1 MRTREQILEHLGLDE
16 LSDLDELRAEIKAAE
31 YFEEKYRQE
40 LASGDFDYRLSCDI
54 PLIVEGNPRGRIEC
68 LERKDGVVF
77 YKIHW
82 FYHGMEE
89 V

>member
-16 LSDLDELRAEIKAAE
+16 LSDLDELEAEIKAAE
-31 YFEEKYRQE
+31 HFEEKYRQK
-40 LASGDFDYRLSCDI
+40 LASGNYDYRLSCDI
-54 PLIVEGNPRGRIEC
+54 PLMAEGKPRGRIEH

-89 V
+89 